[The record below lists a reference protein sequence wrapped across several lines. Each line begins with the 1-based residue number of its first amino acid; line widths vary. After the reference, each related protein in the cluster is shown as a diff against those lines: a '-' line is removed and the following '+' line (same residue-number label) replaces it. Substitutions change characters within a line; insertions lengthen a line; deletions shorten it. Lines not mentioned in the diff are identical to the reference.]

1 MTTDTLDFLPGNL
14 VRARGREWVVQ
25 ADTHQGDAGSLLR
38 LRPLGGADEDI
49 ISLIPELEFD
59 PVTPATFAW
68 PNPEQTGNHAAA
80 LLLRDALRLKL
91 RAGGGPFRSFG
102 NIAVEPRA
110 YQLVPLLM
118 ALRLSTVRLLIA
130 DDVGIG
136 KTIEAGLIVRE
147 LMDRGEVARVAV
159 LCPPH
164 LVEQWQSELQ
174 ERFNLQAI
182 ALTSNSA
189 ARIERD
195 LPHGVGLFDQHPVVV
210 VSLDY
215 IKSERHREHFLSIAP
230 ECIIVDEAHTCASS
244 GAGKQLR
251 FELLQRLAQDDTR
264 HLILLTATPHSG
276 DEAAF
281 YNLLSLLDPAFLN
294 LQTRTSANDPLRQQL
309 ARHFVQRRR
318 KDIIEWQAETD
329 DGRGFARRMK
339 TELTYQLSG
348 DWGAFFDAVQT
359 YCRDIAERAESAESS
374 QPGSA
379 RLVWYATLALLRCV
393 ASSPAAAARAL
404 TTRLEGKTVGMGSV
418 EEADL
423 LPDERLHD
431 GQADDLSSNDLEP
444 AGQLDAAH
452 DALQDAT
459 HLKHLIAEAQRLSG
473 KAGDPKLAAL
483 ITHMEGLLQDG
494 FAPVVFCR
502 YVASAHYVAAELK
515 KHFPKVL
522 VDVVTGELSPEERR
536 DRIESMGEAGEA
548 SPAGRIL
555 VATDCLSEGINL
567 QHLFTAVVHYDLAWN
582 PTRHEQREGRVDRFG
597 QQAPEVRCTMLYGQD
612 NPVDGFVLNVILRK
626 GEAIQK
632 ELGVLV
638 PMPEDRQRINQA
650 LVKAAL
656 MKRERK
662 GASPQLGFDFADAEQ
677 LLAPLQT
684 QWTDALEKAKAN
696 RTVFAQRRIRP
707 DEVLPEWQKQQT
719 ALGSSADV
727 QRFVQSACAR
737 LGAPLEAPPA
747 RSSHTRHRL
756 HTQHLPEALRQ
767 RLADEG
773 LVPEGAT
780 RAAHTTLVL
789 DFAELHRSHPLVTVL
804 ADHLLENALQSP
816 PDASTT
822 SAAAIT
828 ARCAATITD
837 AVDVVTTVVLLRL
850 RHQLGYVR
858 RRQPFQMMAEETV
871 ALAVKGRSNPEWLSD
886 DSTAKLL
893 ECLPSANLPP
903 EAQAREVAQALAF
916 LAAHPER
923 LQALAHERAQAL
935 LADHRR
941 VREAARDVG
950 QYSVSPCLPVDVIGV
965 YVLLPDAL

>member
-1 MTTDTLDFLPGNL
+1 MTTDTLDYLPGNL

-25 ADTHQGDAGSLLR
+25 ADTHQGDGGSLLR

-49 ISLIPELEFD
+49 ITLIPELEFE

-68 PNPEQTGNHAAA
+68 PNPEQAGNHAAA

-118 ALRLSTVRLLIA
+118 ALRLTTVRLLIA

-136 KTIEAGLIVRE
+136 KTIEAGLIARE
-147 LMDRGEVARVAV
+147 LIDRGEVARLAV

-164 LVEQWQSELQ
+164 LVEQWQGELQ
-174 ERFNLQAI
+174 NRFNLQAV
-182 ALTSNSA
+182 ALTSASA
-189 ARIERD
+189 SRIERD
-195 LPHGVGLFDQHPVVV
+195 LPHGVGLFDQHPIVV

-251 FELLQRLAQDDTR
+251 FELLQRLAKDTER
-264 HLILLTATPHSG
+264 HLLLLTATPHSG

-281 YNLLSLLDPAFLN
+281 YNLLSLLDPAFVG
-294 LQTRTSANDPLRQQL
+294 LQSRTSADDPLRQQL

-318 KDIIEWQAETD
+318 KDIVEWQAETH

-339 TELTYQLSG
+339 TELTYKLTG
-348 DWGAFFDAVQT
+348 DWGAFFDAVQA
-359 YCRDIAERAESAESS
+359 YCREMAESVE
-374 QPGSA
+374 QTQQGSA
-379 RLVWYATLALLRCV
+379 RLIWYATLALLRCV
-393 ASSPAAAARAL
+393 ASSPAAAVKAL
-404 TTRLEGKTVGMGSV
+404 TTRLEGKTAGLNS
-418 EEADL
+418 ADDDDL
-423 LPDERLHD
+423 LEDDRLHD
-431 GQADDLSSNDLEP
+431 GAADDLHGNDLEP
-444 AGQLDAAH
+444 AGQLDDAH
-452 DALQDAT
+452 TALQDAAR
-459 HLKHLIAEAQRLSG
+459 LQALIAEAQRLSG

-483 ITHMEGLLQDG
+483 IAHMEGLVKDG
-494 FAPVVFCR
+494 YAPVVFCR
-502 YVASAHYVAAELK
+502 YVATAHYVAAELK

-536 DRIESMGEAGEA
+536 AKVEGMEEGEGAQA
-548 SPAGRIL
+548 RIL

-638 PMPEDRQRINQA
+638 PMPEDKQRINQA
-650 LVKAAL
+650 LIKAAL
-656 MKRERK
+656 MKRENRSS
-662 GASPQLGFDFADAEQ
+662 AQAQMGFDFEEAEA

-707 DEVLPEWQKQQT
+707 DEVLPEWQKQQA

-737 LGAPLEAPPA
+737 LGAPLEAA
-747 RSSHTRHRL
+747 RRQTHRL

-773 LVPEGAT
+773 LVPEGAS

-789 DFAELHRSHPLVTVL
+789 DFAELHRSHPLVSVL
-804 ADHLLENALQSP
+804 ADHLLENALQSGE
-816 PDASTT
+816 DAP
-822 SAAAIT
+822 AAASIT

-858 RRQPFQMMAEETV
+858 RRQPYQMMAEETV

-886 DSTAKLL
+886 DTTAQLL
-893 ECLPSANLPP
+893 ECVPTANLPQG
-903 EAQAREVAQALAF
+903 AMAREVAQALQF
-916 LAAHPER
+916 LAQHPQQ
-923 LQALAHERAQAL
+923 LNALAQARAQTL

-950 QYSVSPCLPVDVIGV
+950 QYSVAPCLPVDVMGV

>member
-1 MTTDTLDFLPGNL
+1 MTTDTLDYLPGNL

-25 ADTHQGDAGSLLR
+25 ADTQQGDGGSLLR

-49 ISLIPELEFD
+49 ITLIPELEFE

-68 PNPEQTGNHAAA
+68 PNPEQAGNHAAA

-118 ALRLSTVRLLIA
+118 ALRLTTVRLLIA

-136 KTIEAGLIVRE
+136 KTIEAGLIARE
-147 LMDRGEVARVAV
+147 LIDRGEVARLAV

-164 LVEQWQSELQ
+164 LVEQWQAELQ
-174 ERFNLQAI
+174 NRFNLQAV
-182 ALTSNSA
+182 ALTSASA
-189 ARIERD
+189 SRIERD
-195 LPHGVGLFDQHPVVV
+195 LPHGVGLFDQHPIVV

-251 FELLQRLAQDDTR
+251 FELLQRLAKDTER
-264 HLILLTATPHSG
+264 HLLLLTATPHSG

-281 YNLLSLLDPAFLN
+281 YNLLSLLDPAFVG
-294 LQTRTSANDPLRQQL
+294 LQSRTSADDPLRQQL

-318 KDIIEWQAETD
+318 KDIVEWQAETH

-339 TELTYQLSG
+339 TELTYKLTG
-348 DWGAFFDAVQT
+348 DWGAFFDAVQA
-359 YCRDIAERAESAESS
+359 YCREMAESVE
-374 QPGSA
+374 QTQQGSA
-379 RLVWYATLALLRCV
+379 RLIWYATLALLRCV
-393 ASSPAAAARAL
+393 ASSPAAAVKAL
-404 TTRLEGKTVGMGSV
+404 TTRLEGKTAGLNSAD
-418 EEADL
+418 EDDL
-423 LPDERLHD
+423 LEDDRLHD
-431 GQADDLSSNDLEP
+431 GGADDLHGNDLEP
-444 AGQLDAAH
+444 AGQLDETH
-452 DALQDAT
+452 TALQDAVR
-459 HLKHLIAEAQRLSG
+459 LQSLIAEAQRLSG

-483 ITHMEGLLQDG
+483 IAHMEGLVKDG
-494 FAPVVFCR
+494 YAPVVFCR
-502 YVASAHYVAAELK
+502 YVATAHYVAAELK

-536 DRIESMGEAGEA
+536 AKVEGMEEGEGAQA
-548 SPAGRIL
+548 RIL

-638 PMPEDRQRINQA
+638 PMPEDKQRINQA
-650 LVKAAL
+650 LIKAAL
-656 MKRERK
+656 MKRENRSS
-662 GASPQLGFDFADAEQ
+662 AQVQLGFDFEEAEA

-707 DEVLPEWQKQQT
+707 DEVLPEWQKQQA

-737 LGAPLEAPPA
+737 LGAPLEAA
-747 RSSHTRHRL
+747 RRQTHRL

-773 LVPEGAT
+773 LVPEGAS
-780 RAAHTTLVL
+780 RAAHATLVL
-789 DFAELHRSHPLVTVL
+789 DFAELHRSHPLVSVL
-804 ADHLLENALQSP
+804 ADHLLENALQSGE
-816 PDASTT
+816 DAAP
-822 SAAAIT
+822 AASIT

-858 RRQPFQMMAEETV
+858 RRQPYQMMAEETV

-886 DSTAKLL
+886 DTTAQLL
-893 ECLPSANLPP
+893 ECVPTANLPR
-903 EAQAREVAQALAF
+903 EAMAREVAQALQF
-916 LAAHPER
+916 LAQHPQQ
-923 LQALAHERAQAL
+923 LNALAQARAQTL

-950 QYSVSPCLPVDVIGV
+950 QYSVAPCLPVDVMGV

>member
-1 MTTDTLDFLPGNL
+1 MNNATHDFHPGNL
-14 VRARGREWVVQ
+14 VRARNREWVVQ
-25 ADTHQGDAGSLLR
+25 AADSWQNDGSKLLR

-49 ISLIPELEFD
+49 ITLIPELEFS
-59 PVTPATFAW
+59 PVEPATFEW
-68 PNPEQTGNHAAA
+68 PNPDQTGNHAAA

-147 LMDRGEVARVAV
+147 LMDRGEVNRLAV

-164 LVEQWQSELQ
+164 LVEQWQAELLG
-174 ERFNLQAI
+174 RFNMQAI
-182 ALTSNSA
+182 ALTSASA
-189 ARIERD
+189 SRVERD
-195 LPHGVGLFDQHPVVV
+195 LPHGVGLFDHYPIVV

-251 FELLQRLAQDDTR
+251 FELLQRLAKDAER
-264 HLILLTATPHSG
+264 HLLLLTATPHSG
-276 DEAAF
+276 DEVAF
-281 YNLLSLLDPAFLN
+281 YNLLSLLDPAFLGLQN
-294 LQTRTSANDPLRQQL
+294 LSSADDPLRDKL

-318 KDIIEWQAETD
+318 KDIVEWQADTQ

-339 TELTYQLSG
+339 TELTYKLTG

-359 YCRDIAERAESAESS
+359 YCREMAESVE
-374 QPGSA
+374 QTQQGSA
-379 RLVWYATLALLRCV
+379 RLIWYATLALLRCV
-393 ASSPAAAARAL
+393 ASSPAAAVKAL
-404 TTRLEGKTVGMGSV
+404 TTRLQGKTETLAADAEGDGID
-418 EEADL
+418 DL
-423 LPDERLHD
+423 LEEERLHD
-431 GQADDLSSNDLEP
+431 GQADDLGGSDLEP
-444 AGQLDAAH
+444 AGQISDR
-452 DALQDAT
+452 LQDAQR
-459 HLKHLIAEAQRLSG
+459 LQALITEAQRLSG

-483 ITHMEGLLQDG
+483 IAHVGALVKDG

-502 YVASAHYVAAELK
+502 YVATAHYVGAELQ
-515 KHFPKVL
+515 KHFPKVM

-536 DRIESMGEAGEA
+536 SKIEDMEGGAEA
-548 SPAGRIL
+548 SNGTGGRVL

-567 QHLFTAVVHYDLAWN
+567 QHIFTAVVHYDLAWN

-638 PMPEDRQRINQA
+638 PMPEDKLRINQA

-656 MKRERK
+656 MKRH
-662 GASPQLGFDFADAEQ
+662 ATQFTPDMFADAEG

-684 QWTDALEKAKAN
+684 QWTDALEKAKLN
-696 RTVFAQRRIRP
+696 RTKFAQRRIRP
-707 DEVLPEWQKQQT
+707 DEVLPEWQKQQI

-737 LGAPLEAPPA
+737 LNAPLEPA
-747 RSSHTRHRL
+747 SLQNKGQKYRL
-756 HTQHLPEALRQ
+756 PTQHLPEALRQ
-767 RLADEG
+767 RLTDEG
-773 LVPEGAT
+773 LVPDSRKPVLG
-780 RAAHTTLVL
+780 L

-804 ADHLLENALQSP
+804 ADHLIENALQGES
-816 PDASTT
+816 S
-822 SAAAIT
+822 IT

-837 AVDVVTTVVLLRL
+837 AVDVVTTVYLLRL

-871 ALAVKGRSNPEWLSD
+871 ALAVKGRTNPEWLSD
-886 DSTAKLL
+886 EATAGLL
-893 ECLPSANLPP
+893 QCQPTGNLPR
-903 EAQAREVAQALAF
+903 EAMHREVAQALDF
-916 LAAHPER
+916 LQAHPQR
-923 LQALAHERAQAL
+923 LEDLAQNRAQAL

-950 QYSVSPCLPVDVIGV
+950 QYSVAPCLPVDVIGV

>member
-1 MTTDTLDFLPGNL
+1 MNTATHDFNPGNL
-14 VRARGREWVVQ
+14 VRARNREWVVQ
-25 ADTHQGDAGSLLR
+25 ASDNWQNDGSRLLR
-38 LRPLGGADEDI
+38 LRPLGGAEEDI
-49 ISLIPELEFD
+49 ITLIPELEFA
-59 PVTPATFAW
+59 PVEPATFAW
-68 PNPEQTGNHAAA
+68 PNPDQAGNHAAA

-136 KTIEAGLIVRE
+136 KTVEAGLIVRE
-147 LMDRGEVARVAV
+147 LMDRGEVSRLAV

-164 LVEQWQSELQ
+164 LVEQWQGELLN
-174 ERFNLQAI
+174 RFNMQAI
-182 ALTSNSA
+182 ALTSASA
-189 ARIERD
+189 SRVERD
-195 LPHGVGLFDQHPVVV
+195 LPHGVGLFDHYPIVV

-251 FELLQRLAQDDTR
+251 FELLQRLAKDPER
-264 HLILLTATPHSG
+264 HLLLLTATPHSG
-276 DEAAF
+276 DEVAF
-281 YNLLSLLDPAFLN
+281 YNLLSLLDPAFLGLQN
-294 LQTRTSANDPLRQQL
+294 LTSADDPLRDKL

-318 KDIIEWQAETD
+318 KDIVEWQADTQ

-339 TELTYQLSG
+339 TELTYKLTG

-359 YCRDIAERAESAESS
+359 YCREMAESVE
-374 QPGSA
+374 QTQQGSA
-379 RLVWYATLALLRCV
+379 RLIWYATLALLRCV
-393 ASSPAAAARAL
+393 ASCPAAAVKAL
-404 TTRLEGKTVGMGSV
+404 TTRLEGKT
-418 EEADL
+418 EALAAEGDDDL
-423 LPDERLHD
+423 LEDDRLHD
-431 GQADDLSSNDLEP
+431 GQADDLVGSDLEP
-444 AGQLDAAH
+444 AGQIGDR
-452 DALQDAT
+452 LQDA
-459 HLKHLIAEAQRLSG
+459 LRLQALILEAQRLSG
-473 KAGDPKLAAL
+473 KAGDPKLATL
-483 ITHMEGLLQDG
+483 IAHMDGLVKDG

-502 YVASAHYVAAELK
+502 YIATAHYVATELK

-536 DRIESMGEAGEA
+536 SKIEDMEDSADANG
-548 SPAGRIL
+548 GRIL

-638 PMPEDRQRINQA
+638 PMPEDKLRINQA

-656 MKRERK
+656 MKRH
-662 GASPQLGFDFADAEQ
+662 ATQYTPDMFADAEI

-684 QWTDALEKAKAN
+684 QWTDALEKAKLN
-696 RTVFAQRRIRP
+696 RTKFAQRRIRP
-707 DEVLPEWQKQQT
+707 EEVLPEWHKQQI

-737 LGAPLEAPPA
+737 LNAPLEPA
-747 RSSHTRHRL
+747 RRQQHRL
-756 HTQHLPEALRQ
+756 PTQHLPEALRQ

-773 LVPEGAT
+773 LVPDS
-780 RAAHTTLVL
+780 RKPVLQL

-804 ADHLLENALQSP
+804 ADHLIENALQGEF
-816 PDASTT
+816 T
-822 SAAAIT
+822 IT
-828 ARCAATITD
+828 ARSAATITD
-837 AVDVVTTVVLLRL
+837 AVDVVTTVYLLRL

-871 ALAVKGRSNPEWLSD
+871 TLAVKGRSAPVWLSD
-886 DSTAKLL
+886 EDTESLL
-893 ECLPSANLPP
+893 ECQPTGNLPR
-903 EAQAREVAQALAF
+903 EAIHREVAQALGF
-916 LAAHPER
+916 LQAHPQR
-923 LQALAHERAQAL
+923 LEALAQSRAQAL

-950 QYSVSPCLPVDVIGV
+950 QYSVAPCLPVDVIGV

>member
-1 MTTDTLDFLPGNL
+1 MTTDTLDYLPGNL

-25 ADTHQGDAGSLLR
+25 ADTHQGDGGSLLR

-49 ISLIPELEFD
+49 ITLIPELEFE

-68 PNPEQTGNHAAA
+68 PNPEQAGNHAAA

-118 ALRLSTVRLLIA
+118 ALRLTTVRLLIA

-136 KTIEAGLIVRE
+136 KTIEAGLIARE
-147 LMDRGEVARVAV
+147 LIDRGEVARLAV

-164 LVEQWQSELQ
+164 LVEQWQGELQ
-174 ERFNLQAI
+174 NRFNLQAV
-182 ALTSNSA
+182 ALTSASA
-189 ARIERD
+189 SRIERD
-195 LPHGVGLFDQHPVVV
+195 LPHGVGLFDQHPIVV

-251 FELLQRLAQDDTR
+251 FELLQRLAKDAER
-264 HLILLTATPHSG
+264 HLLLLTATPHSG

-281 YNLLSLLDPAFLN
+281 YNLLSLLDPAFVG
-294 LQTRTSANDPLRQQL
+294 LQSRTSADDPLRQQL

-318 KDIIEWQAETD
+318 KDIVEWQAETH

-339 TELTYQLSG
+339 TELTYKLTG

-359 YCRDIAERAESAESS
+359 YCREMAESVE
-374 QPGSA
+374 QTQQGSA
-379 RLVWYATLALLRCV
+379 RLIWYATLALLRCV
-393 ASSPAAAARAL
+393 ASSPAAAVKAL
-404 TTRLEGKTVGMGSV
+404 TTRLEGKTAGLNSAD
-418 EEADL
+418 EDDL
-423 LPDERLHD
+423 LEDDRLHD
-431 GQADDLSSNDLEP
+431 GAADDLHGNDLEP
-444 AGQLDAAH
+444 AGQLDDAH
-452 DALQDAT
+452 TALQDAAR
-459 HLKHLIAEAQRLSG
+459 LQALIAEAQRLSG

-483 ITHMEGLLQDG
+483 IAHMEGLVKDG
-494 FAPVVFCR
+494 YAPVVFCR
-502 YVASAHYVAAELK
+502 YVATAHYVAAELK

-536 DRIESMGEAGEA
+536 AKVEGMEEGEGAQ
-548 SPAGRIL
+548 GRIL

-567 QHLFTAVVHYDLAWN
+567 QHIFTAVVHYDLAWN

-638 PMPEDRQRINQA
+638 PMPEDKQRINQA
-650 LVKAAL
+650 LIKAAL
-656 MKRERK
+656 MKRESRSS
-662 GASPQLGFDFADAEQ
+662 AQAQLGFDFEEAEA

-707 DEVLPEWQKQQT
+707 DEVLPEWQKQQA

-737 LGAPLEAPPA
+737 LGAPLEAA
-747 RSSHTRHRL
+747 RRQTHRL

-789 DFAELHRSHPLVTVL
+789 DFAELHRSHPLVSVL
-804 ADHLLENALQSP
+804 ADHLLENALQSGD
-816 PDASTT
+816 DAP
-822 SAAAIT
+822 AAASIT

-858 RRQPFQMMAEETV
+858 RRQPYQMMAEETV

-886 DSTAKLL
+886 DTTAQLL
-893 ECLPSANLPP
+893 ECVPTANLPR
-903 EAQAREVAQALAF
+903 EAMAREVAQALQF
-916 LAAHPER
+916 LAQHPQQ
-923 LQALAHERAQAL
+923 LNALAQARAQTL

-950 QYSVSPCLPVDVIGV
+950 QYSVAPCLPVDVMGV
-965 YVLLPDAL
+965 YVLLPDSL

>member
-1 MTTDTLDFLPGNL
+1 MTTDTLDYLPGNL

-25 ADTHQGDAGSLLR
+25 ADTHQGDGGSLLR

-49 ISLIPELEFD
+49 ITLIPELEFE

-68 PNPEQTGNHAAA
+68 PNPEQAGNHAAA

-118 ALRLSTVRLLIA
+118 ALRLTTVRLLIA

-136 KTIEAGLIVRE
+136 KTIEAGLIARE
-147 LMDRGEVARVAV
+147 LIDRGEVARLAV

-164 LVEQWQSELQ
+164 LVEQWQGELQ
-174 ERFNLQAI
+174 NRFNLQAV
-182 ALTSNSA
+182 ALTSASA
-189 ARIERD
+189 SRIERD
-195 LPHGVGLFDQHPVVV
+195 LPHGVGLFDQHPIVV

-251 FELLQRLAQDDTR
+251 FELLQRLAKGAER
-264 HLILLTATPHSG
+264 HLLLLTATPHSG

-281 YNLLSLLDPAFLN
+281 YNLLSLLDPAFVG
-294 LQTRTSANDPLRQQL
+294 LQSRTSADDPLRQQL

-318 KDIIEWQAETD
+318 KDIVEWQAETH

-339 TELTYQLSG
+339 TELTYKLTG

-359 YCRDIAERAESAESS
+359 YCREMAESVE
-374 QPGSA
+374 QTQQGSA
-379 RLVWYATLALLRCV
+379 RLIWYATLALLRCV
-393 ASSPAAAARAL
+393 ASSPAAAVKAL
-404 TTRLEGKTVGMGSV
+404 STRLEGKAAALGAD
-418 EEADL
+418 EDDL
-423 LPDERLHD
+423 LEDDRLHD
-431 GQADDLSSNDLEP
+431 GSADDLHGNDLEP
-444 AGQLDAAH
+444 AGQLDETH
-452 DALQDAT
+452 TALQDAPR
-459 HLKHLIAEAQRLSG
+459 LQALIAEAQRLSG

-483 ITHMEGLLQDG
+483 IAHMEGLVKDG
-494 FAPVVFCR
+494 YAPVVFCR
-502 YVASAHYVAAELK
+502 YVATAHYVAAELK

-536 DRIESMGEAGEA
+536 AKVEGMEEGEGAQ
-548 SPAGRIL
+548 GRIL

-567 QHLFTAVVHYDLAWN
+567 QHIFTAVVHYDLAWN

-638 PMPEDRQRINQA
+638 PMPEDKQRINQA
-650 LVKAAL
+650 LIKAAL
-656 MKRERK
+656 MKRENRSS
-662 GASPQLGFDFADAEQ
+662 AQAQLGFDFEEAEA

-707 DEVLPEWQKQQT
+707 DEVLPEWQKQQA
-719 ALGSSADV
+719 ALGSQADV

-737 LGAPLEAPPA
+737 LGAPLEAA
-747 RSSHTRHRL
+747 RRQTHRL

-773 LVPEGAT
+773 LMPEGAT

-789 DFAELHRSHPLVTVL
+789 DFAELHRSHPLVSVL
-804 ADHLLENALQSP
+804 ADHLLENALQSGE
-816 PDASTT
+816 DAP
-822 SAAAIT
+822 AAASIT

-858 RRQPFQMMAEETV
+858 RRQPYQMMAEETV

-886 DSTAKLL
+886 DTTAQLL
-893 ECLPSANLPP
+893 ECVPTANLPR
-903 EAQAREVAQALAF
+903 EAMAREVAQALQF
-916 LAAHPER
+916 LAQHPQQ
-923 LQALAHERAQAL
+923 LNALAQARAQTL

-950 QYSVSPCLPVDVIGV
+950 QYSVAPCLPVDVMGV
-965 YVLLPDAL
+965 YVLLPDSL